1 MLKKVTKN
9 SVAAQVIDQLTEL
22 IKSGSLQPGDRLPSE
37 RRMAEELGVSRPP
50 LRESLRALEYAG
62 IIQTRY
68 GDGVYVKSTEFP
80 LEANPL
86 FSRLLNQYSLEEMIE
101 MRKVI
106 ETAAVGLAAERATD
120 EDLDA
125 LQAIHENSIA
135 YINNMEKFIE
145 CDFAFHSAIAEIA
158 RNSMLFQSIE
168 TMREMMGEFNREL
181 LGSRTY
187 RTDVTGHHAVICGA
201 LSARDAGAAV
211 EAMEVHLG
219 NVVNMALGQKA
230 ETAHAA
236 KTGKPA
242 SGSIAAKRPRSPLRR
257 V

>member
-9 SVAAQVIDQLTEL
+9 SVAAQVIDQLTDL
-22 IKSGSLQPGDRLPSE
+22 IKNGSLQPGDRLPSE
-37 RRMAEELGVSRPP
+37 RKMAEQLGVSRPP

-68 GDGVYVKSTEFP
+68 GDGVYVKSNDFP

-86 FSRLLNQYSLEEMIE
+86 FSRLLNQYTLEEMIE

-106 ETAAVGLAAERATD
+106 ETAVIGLAARRATD
-120 EDLDA
+120 EDIET
-125 LQAIHENSIA
+125 LQGIHDKSVK
-135 YINNMEKFIE
+135 YINNMSKFIE

-158 RNSMLFQSIE
+158 RNSMLFKSIE
-168 TMREMMGEFNREL
+168 TMRDMMGEFNREL

-201 LSARDAGAAV
+201 LARRDAVAAV
-211 EAMEVHLG
+211 EAMDVHLG
-219 NVVNMALGQKA
+219 NVVNMALWQKA
-230 ETAHAA
+230 EAAHAGGSRA
-236 KTGKPA
+236 GALSRA
-242 SGSIAAKRPRSPLRR
+242 SSGHTIHQ